1 MIASIFI
8 FLISVGL
15 LAYWLRYSCVFLL
28 RSAQERTAHSELP
41 DERFNLHSVMERLQ
55 AGNDLAQLEREL
67 ERDYSIVSYLIQHAA
82 DLELA
87 SIENRL
93 LVIDYKLMRVWSR
106 LTRSLAPQHSR
117 RALAEMAT
125 VLGVL
130 VGQMG
135 EDGLELEA

>member
-93 LVIDYKLMRVWSR
+93 LVIDYKLMRV
-106 LTRSLAPQHSR
+106 R
-117 RALAEMAT
+117 RM
-125 VLGVL
+125 
-130 VGQMG
+130 
-135 EDGLELEA
+135 

>member
-8 FLISVGL
+8 LVISLGL

-28 RSAQERTAHSELP
+28 RSAQERWDSQP
-41 DERFNLHSVMERLQ
+41 VQDNRFNLRAVMDRLN
-55 AGNDLAQLEREL
+55 AGSDLEQLEREL
-67 ERDYSIVSYLIQHAA
+67 ERDYSVVSYMVEHAT
-82 DLELA
+82 DLKLD

-93 LVIDYKLMRVWSR
+93 LVIDYKLMRIWSR
-106 LTRSLAPQHSR
+106 LTRTLAPQQSR
-117 RALAEMAT
+117 RALAEMAS

-135 EDGLELEA
+135 ENGIELEA